1 MQEAHQRKYLNDKQ
15 RYYSRASA
23 YKASQAGAADTH
35 RIPKFSDAVDG
46 GQYGQHVPGKKS
58 ILEALKRELK
68 RRQPMYGVLVF
79 RQNFALN
86 AIGSSS
92 IRQ

>member
-1 MQEAHQRKYLNDKQ
+1 
-15 RYYSRASA
+15 
-23 YKASQAGAADTH
+23 
-35 RIPKFSDAVDG
+35 VDG

-79 RQNFALN
+79 RHNFALN